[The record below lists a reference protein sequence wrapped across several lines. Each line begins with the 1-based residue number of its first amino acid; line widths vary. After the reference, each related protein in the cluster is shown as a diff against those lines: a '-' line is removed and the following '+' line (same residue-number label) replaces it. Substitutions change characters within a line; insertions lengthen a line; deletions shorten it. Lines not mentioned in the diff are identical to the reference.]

1 MPPPGGYLIPIPYA
15 FHKLFTEKSC
25 CNDLEIYNVIPAY
38 SSSALHVGG
47 YQGDHM
53 LENYFYDKTGFEQK
67 DEVKREKAVAAV
79 LEILKVSASH
89 SANHVVITSLKNEI
103 SEAADAIQ
111 KALDKQ

>member
-1 MPPPGGYLIPIPYA
+1 M
-15 FHKLFTEKSC
+15 S
-25 CNDLEIYNVIPAY
+25 V
-38 SSSALHVGG
+38 G

>member
-1 MPPPGGYLIPIPYA
+1 MTLKFITLYQHTLPQP
-15 FHKLFTEKSC
+15 SMS
-25 CNDLEIYNVIPAY
+25 V
-38 SSSALHVGG
+38 G
-47 YQGDHM
+47 YQGDYM

>member
-1 MPPPGGYLIPIPYA
+1 MMTLKFITLYQHTLPQP
-15 FHKLFTEKSC
+15 S
-25 CNDLEIYNVIPAY
+25 V
-38 SSSALHVGG
+38 SVG

-67 DEVKREKAVAAV
+67 NEVKREKAVAAV